1 MNKYSQIIVFS
12 DFDGTIVKKDIGDEL
27 FRVFGEFE
35 PYHSQ
40 LRSGDLE
47 ISHYWNIVCSKL
59 KDGITEQEIVDFSL
73 GQEYDNNFSTF
84 LSFLRS
90 NNIDLFIISDGFDV
104 YIDPIVGQFD
114 LDHKYVLSNKMIFEE
129 NSKPKPVFPRA
140 SESCDC
146 MVASCKRNAILD
158 NSEDDDIIVYIGD
171 GYSDYCAAEH
181 SDVIFAKKELAAYCN
196 EHRIPHYPFNT
207 FFDVYKLLSD
217 ALKKGKLK
225 QRHQAKLLRKKAFE
239 IE

>member
-1 MNKYSQIIVFS
+1 MNKNAQIIVFS
-12 DFDGTIVKKDIGDEL
+12 DFDGTIVKKDIGDEI

-59 KDGITEQEIVDFSL
+59 KDGITKQEIVDFAL
-73 GQEYDNNFSTF
+73 EQEKDTNFSTF
-84 LSFLRS
+84 VSFCRS
-90 NNIDLFIISDGFDV
+90 NNFKLFVVSDGFDV
-104 YIDPIVGQFD
+104 YIDPIIEQYD
-114 LDHKYVLSNKMIFEE
+114 LEKSSVLSNKMLFDE
-129 NSKPKPVFPRA
+129 NSKPKPIFPRA
-140 SESCDC
+140 SESCNC

-158 NSEDDDIIVYIGD
+158 NSADDDIIVYIGD

-196 EHRIPHYPFNT
+196 EHRIPHYPFTT

-217 ALKKGKLK
+217 AFKKGKLK

>member
-1 MNKYSQIIVFS
+1 MKNGTQIVVFS
-12 DFDGTIVKKDIGDEL
+12 DFDGTIVNKDIGDEL

-35 PYHSQ
+35 PYNSQ

-47 ISHYWNIVCSKL
+47 IRQYWKILCSKL
-59 KDGITEQEIVDFSL
+59 KDGITKQDIVNFALEQEIDSNLKTFI
-73 GQEYDNNFSTF
+73 NFCNSK
-84 LSFLRS
+84 
-90 NNIDLFIISDGFDV
+90 NIKFYIISDGFDT
-104 YIDPIVGQFD
+104 YIDPIIEQLGLNKSV
-114 LDHKYVLSNKMIFEE
+114 VLSNRLEFDDNLKLTPI
-129 NSKPKPVFPRA
+129 FPRA
-140 SESCDC
+140 SESCNC

-158 NSEDDDIIVYIGD
+158 FTGNDDIIVYIGD
-171 GYSDYCAAEH
+171 GYSDFCAAEH

-196 EHRIPHYPFNT
+196 ENRIPHYPFNT